1 MRRTLIMGAAGFPV
15 DVEADSFNKARLV
28 LTLIL
33 VGFLAGSMAACTS
46 SRTSESTGEYVD
58 NSVISNKV
66 RGQLL
71 GDKDLNITQIDI
83 ETYKGVVQ
91 LSGFVDTP
99 EAKNRAGTV
108 AASVS
113 GVKQVRNNLIVK

>member
-1 MRRTLIMGAAGFPV
+1 MNR
-15 DVEADSFNKARLV
+15 ARLFLNLV
-28 LTLIL
+28 L
-33 VGFLAGSMAACTS
+33 VGLLAGSIAACTS

-58 NSVISNKV
+58 DSVISNKV

-91 LSGFVDTP
+91 LSGFVDSA
-99 EAKNRAGTV
+99 EIMNRAGRV

-113 GVKQVRNNLIVK
+113 GVTKVRNNLIVK

>member
-1 MRRTLIMGAAGFPV
+1 MRRTTLIMDAAGFPL
-15 DVEADSFNKARLV
+15 DVEADSHEQSTSRSYPYSRR
-28 LTLIL
+28 
-33 VGFLAGSMAACTS
+33 FLAGACTG

-58 NSVISNKV
+58 DSVISNKV

-91 LSGFVDTP
+91 SGLFSSPYAGWYD
-99 EAKNRAGTV
+99 RA
-108 AASVS
+108 
-113 GVKQVRNNLIVK
+113 

>member
-1 MRRTLIMGAAGFPV
+1 M
-15 DVEADSFNKARLV
+15 FNKARLV
-28 LTLIL
+28 LTLIF
-33 VGFLAGSMAACTS
+33 VGFLAGSTAACTS
-46 SRTSESTGEYVD
+46 SRTSESTTGEYVD
-58 NSVISNKV
+58 DSVISNKV

-91 LSGFVDTP
+91 LSGFVDTQ

-113 GVKQVRNNLIVK
+113 GVRQVRNNLVVK